1 VRSSYYYPARCGSFL
16 QNRCCCTIVNSK
28 VAKSRY
34 FPQPPRLSTD
44 PSPTNHESTSPQSA
58 LPPNLQRHTQ
68 TRLTQPS
75 GPAMSSLQ
83 DAELPPIEDE
93 DVGVMGLTQ
102 VDPSPVEET
111 PIEYSEKSYFPSQT
125 QGEGW
130 GPSADGVKR
139 TGTLGLKLGDH
150 GVVWWCTSAHPI
162 CLSTI
167 HAREEDVWMKC

>member
-1 VRSSYYYPARCGSFL
+1 
-16 QNRCCCTIVNSK
+16 
-28 VAKSRY
+28 
-34 FPQPPRLSTD
+34 
-44 PSPTNHESTSPQSA
+44 
-58 LPPNLQRHTQ
+58 
-68 TRLTQPS
+68 
-75 GPAMSSLQ
+75 MSSLQ